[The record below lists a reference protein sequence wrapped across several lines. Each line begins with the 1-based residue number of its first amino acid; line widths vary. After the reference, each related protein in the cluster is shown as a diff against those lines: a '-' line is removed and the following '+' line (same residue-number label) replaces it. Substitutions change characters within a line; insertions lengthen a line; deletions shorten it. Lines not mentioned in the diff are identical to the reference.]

1 MYKASLL
8 VDIIVDL
15 NRGILL
21 VTIEKALIIVAG
33 VIILV
38 ARLLGLLLFKGE
50 NITSFLKRY
59 SNIYKDL

>member
-1 MYKASLL
+1 M
-8 VDIIVDL
+8 DIIVDL
-15 NRGILL
+15 NRGVLL
-21 VTIEKALIIVAG
+21 VTIEKALIIVVG

-50 NITSFLKRY
+50 NIISFFKRY

>member
-1 MYKASLL
+1 

-15 NRGILL
+15 NRGVLL
-21 VTIEKALIIVAG
+21 VIIEKVLIIIVG

-38 ARLLGLLLFKGE
+38 AGLLGLLLFKGE
-50 NITSFLKRY
+50 NITSFLERY